1 MVGGAM
7 MRRLEREPC
16 ALLLDPGRTA
26 VDLRRQSEVE
36 DWMGSRR
43 PRIVFLTAGR
53 VGGMYANDAFPADF
67 LYDNLLI
74 EANIIHAAYR
84 TGVEKLLFFGS
95 SCIYPR
101 DAPQPIPEAA
111 LLTGP
116 LERTNEAY
124 AVAKIAGIK
133 LCQAYRRQHRC
144 YFMSSMPT
152 NLYGPGDNFHPET
165 THVPAGPFPRF
176 PQPKI
181 LLAPHIVV

>member
-1 MVGGAM
+1 MLFDLTDKLVWVAGQHGMVGSAM

-16 ALLLDPGRTA
+16 ALLLDPGRTT

-36 DWMGSRR
+36 DWMASRR

-101 DAPQPIPEAA
+101 DAPQPIPETA

-133 LCQAYRRQHRC
+133 L
-144 YFMSSMPT
+144 
-152 NLYGPGDNFHPET
+152 
-165 THVPAGPFPRF
+165 
-176 PQPKI
+176 
-181 LLAPHIVV
+181 

>member
-1 MVGGAM
+1 MLFDLTDKLVWVPGQHGMVGRAM

-36 DWMGSRR
+36 DWMGSQR

-84 TGVEKLLFFGS
+84 TGVEKLLLFGS
-95 SCIYPR
+95 SFLYSREGPH
-101 DAPQPIPEAA
+101 PIHESQ
-111 LLTGP
+111 LLT
-116 LERTNEAY
+116 
-124 AVAKIAGIK
+124 V
-133 LCQAYRRQHRC
+133 
-144 YFMSSMPT
+144 S
-152 NLYGPGDNFHPET
+152 
-165 THVPAGPFPRF
+165 
-176 PQPKI
+176 
-181 LLAPHIVV
+181 